1 MLGSFCKQDHLLNL
15 IILGG
20 YAKRWP
26 KCARISKEK
35 LIVAQNLIDIFFLF
49 WLSEHLSTGK
59 ILSEKKYGGSSELC
73 PDWEAASRSG
83 NFLLIGK

>member
-1 MLGSFCKQDHLLNL
+1 MTQMCTYFKRKTDGS
-15 IILGG
+15 
-20 YAKRWP
+20 
-26 KCARISKEK
+26 SKS
-35 LIVAQNLIDIFFLF
+35 DRYIFFLF

-83 NFLLIGK
+83 NFFPIKK